1 MANEDLRNIPSAYLF
16 EEVMRRYKCNFR
28 PLGSAVFIGPRYAG
42 KTTQAEKLAEFNCWC
57 HIEPNE
63 LIKEHISKN
72 TQIGKFA
79 NDQIDKGK
87 SIEDNL
93 IVQAVVSRIKEPMC
107 SHGAVFDGFPLNK
120 NQAEIFDSEIGK
132 FNVSIDR
139 IVSFE
144 ATDSTLVKR
153 ANKSLDPDSKYA
165 GLLSLETSDKYN
177 DKVADVIKHYKNKK
191 NVIKMNTIEGERAV
205 WTRLRNLFSKN
216 DPDNK

>member
-63 LIKEHISKN
+63 LIKEHISKS
-72 TQIGKFA
+72 TQIGKWA
-79 NDQIDKGK
+79 KEAIDQGRPV
-87 SIEDNL
+87 EDNL
-93 IVQAVVSRIKEPMC
+93 IVQAVLSRVKEPMC
-107 SHGAVFDGFPLNK
+107 AHGAVFDGFPLNK
-120 NQAEIFDSEIGK
+120 SQANIFDSELEK

-144 ATDSTLVKR
+144 ATDSSLMKR
-153 ANKSLDPDSKYA
+153 EDKSLNTRSKNA
-165 GLLSLETSDKYN
+165 GFLSLETNDKYN
-177 DKVADVIKHYKNKK
+177 GNATDVIRHYKNKK
-191 NVIKMNTIEGERAV
+191 KVTKINTIEGERAV
-205 WTRLRNLFSKN
+205 WTRLRNLFNKN
-216 DPDNK
+216 DPDNE